1 MKKILALILAL
12 VMALSLVACG
22 SKDNNDTPDDGKKTN
37 SIKVGLICIGDEND
51 QGYTYNFIRGKE
63 AATEALA
70 AKGINVEWV
79 IKYNKGEN
87 DDCTNANIECAE
99 EGCQLIINNSY
110 GHEPFMLKVAGKS
123 EYKDIQF
130 IGCTN
135 CGSYGDNLENTHN
148 AFANIYEGR
157 YLAGIAAGMKAKE
170 IGNPKLGYVG
180 AYPFAEVVSG
190 FTAFYLGAKSVYPEV
205 TMEYLERMAPYIPGT
220 TLVMD
225 CCGVKQEVC
234 KVGFRLA
241 EQYGF
246 TFVGGH
252 PMAGTQ
258 FSGFANSKADMFDG
272 APMVV
277 VPPQADDIL
286 LLDRVKK
293 LLTPAGFAHLTVT
306 TAEHHDEMIAYT
318 SQMCHVISNAYV
330 KSPRAQ
336 MHKGYSAGSY
346 MDLTRVAWLN
356 EHMWTDL
363 FLENRTFLLQELDQM
378 IGSLQEYREALEQG
392 NGDRLCTLLAEGRIC
407 KEKVDGQ

>member
-1 MKKILALILAL
+1 MVVGIAGLGLIGGSLAKAYERSGATVYGYDGNRVVQDFAKLQGVLAGDL
-12 VMALSLVACG
+12 DENTIGECELLLVA
-22 SKDNNDTPDDGKKTN
+22 
-37 SIKVGLICIGDEND
+37 L
-51 QGYTYNFIRGKE
+51 
-63 AATEALA
+63 
-70 AKGINVEWV
+70 
-79 IKYNKGEN
+79 
-87 DDCTNANIECAE
+87 
-99 EGCQLIINNSY
+99 
-110 GHEPFMLKVAGKS
+110 
-123 EYKDIQF
+123 
-130 IGCTN
+130 
-135 CGSYGDNLENTHN
+135 
-148 AFANIYEGR
+148 
-157 YLAGIAAGMKAKE
+157 
-170 IGNPKLGYVG
+170 
-180 AYPFAEVVSG
+180 
-190 FTAFYLGAKSVYPEV
+190 YPEV

-258 FSGFANSKADMFDG
+258 FS
-272 APMVV
+272 
-277 VPPQADDIL
+277 
-286 LLDRVKK
+286 
-293 LLTPAGFAHLTVT
+293 GFAHLTVT